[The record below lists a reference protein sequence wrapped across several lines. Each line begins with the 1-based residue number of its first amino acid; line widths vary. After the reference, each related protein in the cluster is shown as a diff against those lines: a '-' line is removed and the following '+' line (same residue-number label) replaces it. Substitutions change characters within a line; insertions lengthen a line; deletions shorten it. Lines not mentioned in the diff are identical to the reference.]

1 MSSMSIVIKSN
12 LQGGVSQPLRDAVQG
27 KIGHVIQKFGAEA
40 TSAACTLTTVHSDA
54 TQSTHATKVEVGT
67 LALFNYTCHATYT

>member
-1 MSSMSIVIKSN
+1 MASMPIVIKSN

-27 KIGHVIQKFGAEA
+27 KIGHAIQKFGAQA
-40 TSAACTLTTVHSDA
+40 TSAACTLAAVHSDA

-67 LALFNYTCHATYT
+67 VAL